1 MNTKSRQKIVVQ
13 LNLVHV
19 DRLEVQL
26 NKNKINSI
34 LKYILNLLKPWLPWS
49 LGYPGALGTLEPGV
63 PWSLRYPGATKLN
76 LEF

>member
-34 LKYILNLLKPWLPWS
+34 LKYILNLL
-49 LGYPGALGTLEPGV
+49 EPEV
-63 PWSLRYPGATKLN
+63 PWSLKYPGAWSILETEVPCSHKTLD

>member
-1 MNTKSRQKIVVQ
+1 MTTKSRQKIVVQ

-34 LKYILNLLKPWLPWS
+34 LKYILNLLKPW
-49 LGYPGALGTLEPGV
+49 V
-63 PWSLRYPGATKLN
+63 PWSLRYPGV
-76 LEF
+76 